1 MSKILFSPPENKI
14 HMCNVLFIIYSHFH
28 KSPQFCC
35 EMTMCMQWVQ
45 LSEQAAFTSEIVGS
59 AILAT
64 DSCVDSREKSQVW
77 PPRCPPTGKVD
88 MVG

>member
-45 LSEQAAFTSEIVGS
+45 LSEQAAFTSEMVGS
-59 AILAT
+59 ILAT
-64 DSCVDSREKSQVW
+64 DSCVDSCEKSQVW
-77 PPRCPPTGKVD
+77 PPTGKVD